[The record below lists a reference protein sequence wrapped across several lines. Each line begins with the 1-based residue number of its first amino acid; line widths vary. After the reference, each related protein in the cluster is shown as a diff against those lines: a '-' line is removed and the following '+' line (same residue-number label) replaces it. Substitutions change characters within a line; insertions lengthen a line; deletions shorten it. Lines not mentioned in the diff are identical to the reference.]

1 MLPGSLTALGEFQS
15 LRAFGKRQAVLDPPS
30 FFHHWSS
37 DGYMVSLDNIS
48 VTMSGFRAL
57 PAYFIR

>member
-1 MLPGSLTALGEFQS
+1 MLPGSLTPLGEFQN

-37 DGYMVSLDNIS
+37 DGNVVSMEDI
-48 VTMSGFRAL
+48 TITIDAFRAL
-57 PAYFIR
+57 PKYFIR